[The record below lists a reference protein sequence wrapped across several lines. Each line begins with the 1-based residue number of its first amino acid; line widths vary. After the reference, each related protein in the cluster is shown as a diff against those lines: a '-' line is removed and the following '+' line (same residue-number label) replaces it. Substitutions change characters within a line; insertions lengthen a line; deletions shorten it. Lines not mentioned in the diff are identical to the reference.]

1 MTVHIGK
8 GEVRK
13 DEVNVYDKNGRF
25 IRTIKK
31 GQQYKVYSY
40 VNKQYA
46 IGGDFLA
53 FLKPGMN
60 QEEISATFRFI
71 PLSILLLIIGFL
83 FAYYILLPS
92 LLKFTTSINEKLGMV
107 QTYGALEYFS
117 FVFNTVIPVTIL
129 FQQFLD

>member
-40 VNKQYA
+40 DNKRYA
-46 IGGDFLA
+46 IGG
-53 FLKPGMN
+53 G
-60 QEEISATFRFI
+60 E
-71 PLSILLLIIGFL
+71 
-83 FAYYILLPS
+83 YI
-92 LLKFTTSINEKLGMV
+92 EV
-107 QTYGALEYFS
+107 QDGVTY
-117 FVFNTVIPVTIL
+117 VFGWITVKEPMTLYRPDGTVERTL
-129 FQQFLD
+129 NAGEQ